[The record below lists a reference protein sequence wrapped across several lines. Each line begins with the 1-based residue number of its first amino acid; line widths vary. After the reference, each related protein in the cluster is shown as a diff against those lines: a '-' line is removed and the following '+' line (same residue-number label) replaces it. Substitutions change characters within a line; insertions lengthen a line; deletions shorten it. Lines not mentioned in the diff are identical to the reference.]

1 MYQELKAEKEQ
12 TSKEFQDYLAE
23 ASADVRSTAKEE
35 VYPIVYKFAPELE
48 GTTVDEWS
56 KETILDI
63 QKRVDDE
70 LVDMEN
76 SGADTAEIEAAR
88 KEAEALM
95 DTLETAY
102 DLVGNENGEGEWAE
116 AWAEEAKRGKE
127 DFETEFDEL
136 LEYYDRK
143 IQEITD
149 QADSINNEI
158 SLIEAQGYEANDALT
173 RQLIENKEQENEILE
188 AELAQLEAKIAQGIA
203 EGVLIEGSD
212 TYLEMQREIADITSQ
227 IADNNIDIAGWTK
240 DLDEVDRHI
249 SIFEKTLGR
258 ISDVISK
265 ISSLASSSFKSFT
278 SKKSYIT
285 QEITAIKNGISSVN
299 SEMEYLQD
307 LINNSG
313 LSYEIMTAIKDGT
326 IDYLAIDDE
335 EISKTAQDVNS
346 WYERFLELQSDS
358 IDYAE
363 QLASAYQEL
372 FNNVSSKYESIT
384 NQLEL
389 NISLIEQAISM
400 SETQGYLT
408 SSSYYE
414 SLISLQ
420 EETLS
425 QLEAQKSELES
436 AFKTA
441 VSSGALKRAQKL
453 GTKCSRQSMT

>member
-1 MYQELKAEKEQ
+1 M
-12 TSKEFQDYLAE
+12 
-23 ASADVRSTAKEE
+23 
-35 VYPIVYKFAPELE
+35 
-48 GTTVDEWS
+48 
-56 KETILDI
+56 
-63 QKRVDDE
+63 
-70 LVDMEN
+70 
-76 SGADTAEIEAAR
+76 ADTTEIEATR
-88 KEAEALM
+88 KEYEEII

-102 DLVGNENGEGEWAE
+102 ELAGNLNGEGEWAE
-116 AWAEEAKRGKE
+116 AWAEEAKAAKE
-127 DFETEFDEL
+127 RFETEFDEL

-240 DLDEVDRHI
+240 DLDEYDRHA
-249 SIFEKTLGR
+249 SIFEKTLSR

-313 LSYEIMTAIKDGT
+313 LSDEIMTAIKNGT

-335 EISKTAQDVNS
+335 ETSKTA
-346 WYERFLELQSDS
+346 
-358 IDYAE
+358 
-363 QLASAYQEL
+363 
-372 FNNVSSKYESIT
+372 
-384 NQLEL
+384 
-389 NISLIEQAISM
+389 
-400 SETQGYLT
+400 
-408 SSSYYE
+408 
-414 SLISLQ
+414 
-420 EETLS
+420 
-425 QLEAQKSELES
+425 
-436 AFKTA
+436 
-441 VSSGALKRAQKL
+441 
-453 GTKCSRQSMT
+453 